1 MRDCRPGM
9 SCGIQNAFDHDPTHT
24 LGSPTPPSLGSG
36 LRNTQLYQTPFEM
49 DGAEAVASGK
59 NSGVVCHALL
69 RGIFLII
76 RMEPKSLMSPALEG
90 GFFSTSTT

>member
-49 DGAEAVASGK
+49 DGAEAVAADQ
-59 NSGVVCHALL
+59 HWPPA
-69 RGIFLII
+69 
-76 RMEPKSLMSPALEG
+76 SL
-90 GFFSTSTT
+90 F